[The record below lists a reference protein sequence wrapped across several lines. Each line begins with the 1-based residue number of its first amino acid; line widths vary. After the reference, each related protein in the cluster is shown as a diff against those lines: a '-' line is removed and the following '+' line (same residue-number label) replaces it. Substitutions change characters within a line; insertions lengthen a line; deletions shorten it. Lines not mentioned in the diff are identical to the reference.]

1 MLVDSREKAHFHD
14 MPDWINRKLD
24 RGGSKS
30 GSDSLLVCWEWRPM
44 FLIRGRIPVPLS
56 RTWRLFHPSRPTD
69 VRHFSP
75 GLAGA
80 RCRGSRAGSL
90 PTDMAPRV
98 RRSAG
103 GMVAAAHGMT
113 AAAAARVGAAAVRG
127 MTATARARVVRELTD
142 EAVILIRN
150 VRRHFEREMADT
162 RRILL
167 KKPAERTAVV
177 TDVSRRTVSSV
188 SASGATERTRPAGTP
203 ERRKSRRRIPPED
216 YTRVRAAIS
225 QRYRDK
231 MLPTLDGTLHVLT
244 TCQEGAAGSG
254 AGGCE

>member
-1 MLVDSREKAHFHD
+1 MIICSC
-14 MPDWINRKLD
+14 I
-24 RGGSKS
+24 GS
-30 GSDSLLVCWEWRPM
+30 GAL

-56 RTWRLFHPSRPTD
+56 RTWRLIDPSRPPE
-69 VRHFSP
+69 VLRFLLGS
-75 GLAGA
+75 AGA
-80 RCRGSRAGSL
+80 RCCGARAGSL
-90 PTDMAPRV
+90 PIVVAPCVHRPA
-98 RRSAG
+98 RG
-103 GMVAAAHGMT
+103 TVAAAHGMKAT
-113 AAAAARVGAAAVRG
+113 AAARFGATAVRG
-127 MTATARARVVRELTD
+127 MTAAARVRFVQELIAD
-142 EAVILIRN
+142 AVILIRN
-150 VRRHFEREMADT
+150 VRRCFEREMADT

-203 ERRKSRRRIPPED
+203 ERRKTRRCIPPEED
-216 YTRVRAAIS
+216 DRVRAAIS

>member
-1 MLVDSREKAHFHD
+1 MRCQIGL
-14 MPDWINRKLD
+14 IGI
-24 RGGSKS
+24 GGATSPAVILCSCVGS
-30 GSDSLLVCWEWRPM
+30 GAL

-56 RTWRLFHPSRPTD
+56 RTWRLFDPSRPTD
-69 VRHFSP
+69 VRRFSP

-98 RRSAG
+98 RRSARG
-103 GMVAAAHGMT
+103 TVTAAHGVT
-113 AAAAARVGAAAVRG
+113 AAAAARVGAVAVRG

-162 RRILL
+162 RRILW
-167 KKPAERTAVV
+167 KKPAERTAVA
-177 TDVSRRTVSSV
+177 TGVSRRTVSRV
-188 SASGATERTRPAGTP
+188 SASGAAERTRPAGTP
-203 ERRKSRRRIPPED
+203 ERRKSRRRIPLEE
-216 YTRVRAAIS
+216 YTRVWAAIY
-225 QRYRDK
+225 QQYRDK
-231 MLPTLDGTLHVLT
+231 MLPTLDSTLHVLT

-254 AGGCE
+254 AGGCEQSGENFGDER

>member
-1 MLVDSREKAHFHD
+1 
-14 MPDWINRKLD
+14 
-24 RGGSKS
+24 
-30 GSDSLLVCWEWRPM
+30 
-44 FLIRGRIPVPLS
+44 
-56 RTWRLFHPSRPTD
+56 
-69 VRHFSP
+69 
-75 GLAGA
+75 
-80 RCRGSRAGSL
+80 
-90 PTDMAPRV
+90 
-98 RRSAG
+98 
-103 GMVAAAHGMT
+103 
-113 AAAAARVGAAAVRG
+113 

-167 KKPAERTAVV
+167 KKLAERTAVA

-203 ERRKSRRRIPPED
+203 ERRKSRRRIPPEE

-225 QRYRDK
+225 QRYRDT

-254 AGGCE
+254 AGGCEQSGEILAMDAGGSRAGARAEDGAGPMTGVRASPGACAGVGMGEAGAVGGVARGGGQGAYLWSRTTLFRGLQNVGFTFSKGPNHYDVAR